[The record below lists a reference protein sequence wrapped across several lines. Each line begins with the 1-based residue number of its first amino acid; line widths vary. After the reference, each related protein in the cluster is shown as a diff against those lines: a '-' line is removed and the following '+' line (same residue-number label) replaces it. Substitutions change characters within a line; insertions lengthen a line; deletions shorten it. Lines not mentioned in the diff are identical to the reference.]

1 MDPMLANIWRA
12 LLAAADYRRALRLL
26 ANKPKLDVVFITNI
40 RDEAERQRFFNTGAD
55 RARHA
60 SGPRLH
66 LKGIAAAVRGI
77 NATADEMYT
86 REGRKK
92 AKAIFVEATQ
102 WAQDQGAKV
111 VLLAA
116 STKRLFGRDGAELKA
131 LFPNLVFTIGDNGTG
146 SLLCQDVDR
155 ALAQAGLMQ
164 HGEGEHR
171 LPRILVIGP
180 YGLLGDVVSRHLLNQ
195 GHHVVGFGANAKLL
209 HEYSSETGLP
219 ISEDL
224 QTAGEFDLVVAC
236 THSQEAKLSQQSIEW
251 LRRSNRRLLVVDVA
265 EPANLDA
272 HTLAQCAHHV
282 VRQDAGNAYASSLK
296 YVLGAWSWRKLHLA
310 RGTVFGC
317 FAEAMALYHAIY
329 RQHDHLALKRNWFD
343 INPFNI
349 TLVNEAFKDL
359 EIGLPQAH
367 CFGQVVSSFDL
378 QMHPT
383 PRLEDHPVGLPSRLL
398 AVQGFEMG

>member
-1 MDPMLANIWRA
+1 MLATIWRA
-12 LLAAADYRRALRLL
+12 LLAGSDYRRALRLL
-26 ANKPKLDVVFITNI
+26 ANKPKLDVVFITNV
-40 RDEAERQRFFNTGAD
+40 RDEAERQRFFSAKAD

-86 REGRKK
+86 HEGRRK

-131 LFPNLVFTIGDNGTG
+131 LFPTLVFTLGDNGTG
-146 SLLCQDVDR
+146 SLLCQDIDR
-155 ALAQAGLMQ
+155 ALSHAGLIQ
-164 HGEGEHR
+164 QGEGEHR

-180 YGLLGDVVSRHLLNQ
+180 YGLLGDVVSRHLLSQ
-195 GHHVVGFGANAKLL
+195 GHHVVGFGANVTLL
-209 HEYSSETGLP
+209 HAYSSETGMP

-236 THSQEAKLSQQSIEW
+236 THSQEAKLSQQSIEC
-251 LRRSNRRLLVVDVA
+251 LRRTNRRLLVVDVA

-272 HTLAQCAHHV
+272 QTLALCAPHV
-282 VRQDAGNAYASSLK
+282 VRQDAGNGYASSLR

-343 INPFNI
+343 INPFNT
-349 TLVNEAFKDL
+349 TLVNEAFKEL

-367 CFGQVVSSFDL
+367 CFGQAVSSFDL
-378 QMHPT
+378 QIHHP
-383 PRLEDHPVGLPSRLL
+383 EQVQSRPAAPADRPALSPLL
-398 AVQGFEMG
+398 AT

>member
-1 MDPMLANIWRA
+1 MLANLWRG
-12 LLAAADYRRALRLL
+12 LLAGADYRRVLRLL
-26 ANKPKLDVVFITNI
+26 TNKPKLDVVFITNV
-40 RDEAERQRFFNTGAD
+40 RDEAERQRFFSSDAD
-55 RARHA
+55 RGRHA
-60 SGPRLH
+60 SGPRMH

-131 LFPNLVFTIGDNGTG
+131 LFPNIVFTIGDNGTA
-146 SLLCQDVDR
+146 SLLCQDIDR
-155 ALAQAGLMQ
+155 ALSHADLIQQ
-164 HGEGEHR
+164 GEGEHR

-180 YGLLGDVVSRHLLNQ
+180 YGLLGDVVTRHLLNQ
-195 GHHVVGFGANAKLL
+195 GHHVVGFGANVALL
-209 HEYSSETGLP
+209 HAYSSETGLP

-236 THSQEAKLSQQSIEW
+236 THSQEAKLSQQSIES
-251 LRRSNRRLLVVDVA
+251 LRRTNRRLLVVDVA

-272 HTLAQCAHHV
+272 QTLALCAQHV
-282 VRQDAGNAYASSLK
+282 VRQDAGNGYSSSLR

-349 TLVNEAFKDL
+349 TLVNEAFKYL
-359 EIGLPQAH
+359 EIGLPRPH

-378 QMHPT
+378 QMRLSDKAKDT
-383 PRLEDHPVGLPSRLL
+383 PVAPSDRP
-398 AVQGFEMG
+398 AVTALIAA